1 LVLRDESPWDALTP
15 IFTCDLAG
23 SVSIAVHRTRPS
35 RVFAVR
41 AYPERSGDKI
51 LKILQKV
58 QHPNVISTKDIYKH
72 GEVLYSV
79 GVDRPLTLDNLVAC
93 DRFPSELQLASIL
106 AQVLN
111 GISYLLANGWEHQ
124 AIEYSNILLGLDGLI
139 EIAALEHC
147 VEHQLDQSQSR
158 SLSALTT
165 VTTLLM
171 QKYVK
176 ADGAIGIDNVDCW
189 SIGSEPVEFL
199 SATTSVV
206 TIEDLKLHPFIAK
219 SRWSPGELIG
229 LVRLALISTH
239 TFITSP

>member
-1 LVLRDESPWDALTP
+1 MNREDKHSTKIFFEGVLVDGQHTTDPSIITSDETHRPDNYVSALSKGKRRETSGHDLPEKSLKGPPKKLVLPNIVEEGGSVAQSLVLRDGSPWDALTP

-51 LKILQKV
+51 MKILQKV

-106 AQVLN
+106 AQVRLCR
-111 GISYLLANGWEHQ
+111 STLA
-124 AIEYSNILLGLDGLI
+124 SN
-139 EIAALEHC
+139 
-147 VEHQLDQSQSR
+147 R
-158 SLSALTT
+158 
-165 VTTLLM
+165 
-171 QKYVK
+171 
-176 ADGAIGIDNVDCW
+176 
-189 SIGSEPVEFL
+189 
-199 SATTSVV
+199 
-206 TIEDLKLHPFIAK
+206 
-219 SRWSPGELIG
+219 
-229 LVRLALISTH
+229 
-239 TFITSP
+239 